1 MLLVDAARGRC
12 GFALQPTNF
21 RSHCVKGISMN
32 ERRHVSLPALGIAT
46 LLSVGI
52 AATASADRIPDRG
65 QQGTLAIAAT
75 AIADANQHPSF
86 PDRGQLGTQWWQLV
100 FSIPGLQNPFLD
112 TTGANCGIGQR
123 GSTWFLYSSSLGPLV
138 ELDCTIP
145 AGKTIFLAVNVG
157 ICVPFPGE
165 TIQENIKLCR
175 DISDLTDSLILRV
188 DGKARNDLIERR
200 ANFNVFALPVPDD
213 AVFGFPAGVVVAV
226 HDGFFA
232 TVPPLKPG
240 RHTIRVKSTT
250 TAIGF
255 ATDTLYHLHIV
266 KPAKA
271 LPSFPET

>member
-1 MLLVDAARGRC
+1 
-12 GFALQPTNF
+12 
-21 RSHCVKGISMN
+21 MN
-32 ERRHVSLPALGIAT
+32 DRRHVSLPALCMAA

-52 AATASADRIPDRG
+52 TATAIADRSPVKG
-65 QQGTLAIAAT
+65 QPGSLGNAAT
-75 AIADANQHPSF
+75 AIADSNKHPSF

-100 FSIPGLQNPFLD
+100 FSIPGPQNPFFD

-123 GSTWFLYSSSLGPLV
+123 GNTWFLYSSSLGPLV

-145 AGKTIFLAVNVG
+145 ADKTIFLAVNAG
-157 ICVPFPGE
+157 ICVPYPGE

-175 DISDLTDSLILRV
+175 EIGDLADSLILRI

-200 ANFNVFALPVPDD
+200 ANFNEFALPVPDD
-213 AVFGFPAGVVVAV
+213 AIFGFPAGVVVAV

-266 KPAKA
+266 RPAEE
-271 LPSFPET
+271 LSSFPET